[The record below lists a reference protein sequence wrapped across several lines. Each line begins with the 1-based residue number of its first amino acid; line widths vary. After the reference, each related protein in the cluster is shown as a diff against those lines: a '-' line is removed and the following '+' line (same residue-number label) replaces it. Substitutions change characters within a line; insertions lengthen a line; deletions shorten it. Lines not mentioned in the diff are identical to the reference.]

1 MSNNGESKE
10 ASKWIDRIK
19 FRVSWLLLLY
29 FTLPPFFFLRPSLS
43 PPPTFSFSTF
53 LYSIDS
59 SVTRHA
65 RDPVHMESLLGI
77 RKLRY
82 TYVIIQ
88 SFLIYLIY
96 ADLSRTIVKSKIIW
110 NDQSEDFAT
119 SNDNG
124 SFLYWILHKRI
135 SLYISYVYNTFC
147 RLIPV
152 FFKPFVRI

>member
-1 MSNNGESKE
+1 MKARKRVNESIE
-10 ASKWIDRIK
+10 SS
-19 FRVSWLLLLY
+19 FVSHGFFYYTSLPLLS
-29 FTLPPFFFLRPSLS
+29 FFLDSLS